1 MKSTACLALAALFT
15 AGVQA
20 NDNGLGLTPP
30 QGWRS
35 WNLYGNNVNQ
45 SLIMDIMTGMT
56 KKRGTP
62 AVSLQDLGYGDVGL
76 DDNWQACGSPEAA
89 EGMHYHDA
97 KGNPIVN
104 LKTFPDFTK
113 VTRGHFH
120 TMHTSIAIASVPS
133 HTIHLCPIRRALHE
147 TLWPMAACPFHNY
160 ASIAISRLSPPRLK
174 KWRALRETRWPTAA
188 DDRSRAQPRAHLRLV
203 RQQLRL
209 LGPLRA
215 GLGAGEK
222 DAKLAQ
228 KLGQLQ
234 PFLAAF
240 PQECVGQLAS
250 SGPA

>member
-1 MKSTACLALAALFT
+1 MKSTACLALSALFT

-113 VTRGHFH
+113 VTGHFH
-120 TMHTSIAIASVPS
+120 TMYTSIAIAP
-133 HTIHLCPIRRALHE
+133 RALSYN
-147 TLWPMAACPFHNY
+147 TSLP
-160 ASIAISRLSPPRLK
+160 S
-174 KWRALRETRWPTAA
+174 
-188 DDRSRAQPRAHLRLV
+188 
-203 RQQLRL
+203 
-209 LGPLRA
+209 
-215 GLGAGEK
+215 
-222 DAKLAQ
+222 
-228 KLGQLQ
+228 
-234 PFLAAF
+234 
-240 PQECVGQLAS
+240 
-250 SGPA
+250 